1 MINDF
6 VNTNNEILTN
16 NKLNIKNNKIYEKE
30 FIKYNKITKLNIDSS
45 DRIKIP
51 KNILSDNFKIKSNG
65 LVFTENSNLLKIKS
79 LHKIELNINDRITI
93 QNVTGNI
100 YNMKGGIEFKKNDYF
115 VKINLLNHNIDPKEV
130 ENNNFII
137 EIQNAYG
144 NVNNGNY
151 YNNISLSLINKTH
164 IVYLTNNENNNI
176 NNNFFYIKID
186 NFPND
191 NFIDTTSNIKIIF
204 KTIAGININEI
215 NSNYPININQ
225 INGYLTIHSI
235 IDDFTLNVN
244 LNRIAVINKN
254 NIGGNDIILNK
265 IIKYIPAYLKP
276 NFYVINLNKTFE
288 NITKIKLISTEF
300 PNTEKVI
307 KDYPSPEQNNLLYLQ
322 VIEDGD
328 YIYKISISEGNYSIV
343 GISNEIKSKIE
354 SLKRVN
360 QNENNN
366 IQKSENF
373 SAIVNINNYT
383 DQFSLSLFSVISLSK
398 VITVSQ
404 QILPEGNKIINLNH
418 LNHNLQEGDTI
429 QIQNAIS
436 TNSIPSNIIN
446 TSHIIYKVIDKN
458 NYSLKLPLFNDS
470 NENRNTGGGNS
481 VNILIP
487 ITFRLLFN
495 RDNTIGE
502 ILGFRNVGEE
512 NSITIFDKVIS
523 NNISYE
529 FDYFKDS
536 TGNEI
541 YYDINTKKIN
551 NNSILLSGFNYIL
564 MCCNVFNNYDAFS
577 TNNTNNI
584 FAKLLLSDA
593 PGSILFNQFIQLA
606 DKFENKIKTLSEL
619 EFSFF
624 TPKGNLY
631 DFQGIDHS
639 FTIEINQEII
649 KFIEKAKFS
658 IEENYNEQDLKK
670 IEDFKKDSIKYI
682 Q

>member
-1 MINDF
+1 
-6 VNTNNEILTN
+6 
-16 NKLNIKNNKIYEKE
+16 
-30 FIKYNKITKLNIDSS
+30 
-45 DRIKIP
+45 
-51 KNILSDNFKIKSNG
+51 
-65 LVFTENSNLLKIKS
+65 
-79 LHKIELNINDRITI
+79 
-93 QNVTGNI
+93 
-100 YNMKGGIEFKKNDYF
+100 MKGGIEFKKNDYF